1 MAIYQRCQQPTSRKV
16 LLQLHQLP
24 LFPPSCAS
32 SRAHLPHDRLH
43 VAIKVFDWR
52 RGRAAAT
59 ATRRGKQRR
68 NQKQIQVPPPR
79 PMEHDAA
86 LTRTSVYVK
95 IQYVMHLVSC
105 FPSPPFHLSL
115 SSTRED
121 CLSVPP
127 RAPCGL
133 TVHILNAFRIALQV
147 KDRIYTLRHSGSNW
161 TPSNPSPFRSSS
173 SNSAGTRCAALK
185 CFQSLF
191 LCCLSQPAVEACH
204 CRPHRFAFICNSP
217 SRELSRQPN

>member
-1 MAIYQRCQQPTSRKV
+1 M
-16 LLQLHQLP
+16 
-24 LFPPSCAS
+24 
-32 SRAHLPHDRLH
+32 
-43 VAIKVFDWR
+43 AIKVFDWR
-52 RGRAAAT
+52 RGRAAATAT

-95 IQYVMHLVSC
+95 IQYVMHLVSPPLL
-105 FPSPPFHLSL
+105 PSLSL
-115 SSTRED
+115 SLCPTSED

-127 RAPCGL
+127 WAPCGL

-161 TPSNPSPFRSSS
+161 TPSNPSPFKSSS

-191 LCCLSQPAVEACH
+191 LCRLSQPAVEACH

-217 SRELSRQPN
+217 SRKLSRQPN